1 MVLELSFVYNYDGI
15 NGRGE
20 RRRRTERTGQS

>member
-1 MVLELSFVYNYDGI
+1 MVLELSFVYNHDGMTV
-15 NGRGE
+15 RGE